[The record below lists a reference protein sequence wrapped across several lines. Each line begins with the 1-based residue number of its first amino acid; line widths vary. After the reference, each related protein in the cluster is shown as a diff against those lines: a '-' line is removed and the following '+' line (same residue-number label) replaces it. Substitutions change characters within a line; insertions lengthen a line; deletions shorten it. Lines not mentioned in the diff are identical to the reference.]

1 MQLKETVYTAI
12 TECRVSLNVTA
23 TRRNGRMIIF
33 TELQTGKNR
42 PLPSSK
48 NPLFQNEAKCTNFLV
63 EMSFICVRMTNH
75 FHIQGWALTLVLIQ
89 RQGGTRKCPMKFC
102 RWWLIS
108 PVYLGVRTCELFF
121 LFRNFCFSRFYIKLS
136 SLFSLFY
143 VTSGFNRFR
152 LTPRMSQIR
161 PLLLERLKW

>member
-48 NPLFQNEAKCTNFLV
+48 NPLFQNEAKCTNYLV
-63 EMSFICVRMTNH
+63 EMNFICVRITNH
-75 FHIQGWALTLVLIQ
+75 FHIQGWALNLVLIE
-89 RQGGTRKCPMKFC
+89 RPQGNSEMAYEILLLVTHFAGLPRCKNLWTFFFV
-102 RWWLIS
+102 S
-108 PVYLGVRTCELFF
+108 QFLFF
-121 LFRNFCFSRFYIKLS
+121 WVLYWVVFFAFFVVRHLW
-136 SLFSLFY
+136 
-143 VTSGFNRFR
+143 V
-152 LTPRMSQIR
+152 
-161 PLLLERLKW
+161 

>member
-1 MQLKETVYTAI
+1 M
-12 TECRVSLNVTA
+12 SLNVTA

-75 FHIQGWALTLVLIQ
+75 FHIQGWALNLVLIQ
-89 RQGGTRKCPMKFC
+89 RPGGTRKWPMKFC
-102 RWWLIS
+102 CLWLIS
-108 PVYLGVRTCELFF
+108 PAYLGVRTCNFF
-121 LFRNFCFSRFYIKLS
+121 FCFAIFVFLGSILS
-136 SLFSLFY
+136 CLLCFLCFTSPVGLTGSGLHRGWANFAHSLLKDWNDNMD
-143 VTSGFNRFR
+143 SGLVFF
-152 LTPRMSQIR
+152 
-161 PLLLERLKW
+161 